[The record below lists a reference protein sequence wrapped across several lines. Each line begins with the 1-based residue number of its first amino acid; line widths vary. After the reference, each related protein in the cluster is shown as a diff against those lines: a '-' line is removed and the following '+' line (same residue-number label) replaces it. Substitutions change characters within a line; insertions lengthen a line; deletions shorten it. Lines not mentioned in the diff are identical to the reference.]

1 MSLVVLEKKGP
12 TNQQKVENSA
22 KFCNNLWKINS
33 NPSTNSS
40 FFNFISSE
48 QTSSNNL
55 PKIEKTITNPFSIK
69 TQYGN
74 NTITTSSQ
82 ISQFSIEVPKGTT
95 YELSVARG
103 NYTLFRELSEKFDY
117 KKAKTNIQE
126 SEKTFPYFVLFSEIL
141 TNTSRFLIPYSTIN
155 EILEELKNME
165 NNNTLF
171 NPVSI
176 GFETHKAEFKVALEK
191 ILRNLNMDE
200 DTINNVLYN
209 FEKGCSNYV
218 VVVSASAEIFPSQKH
233 LPSTTDPDNLTEKDK
248 RNLLDY
254 NKECSNKNENFAWN
268 LANEYGKQFGLSPSI
283 TIPFYISFD
292 GLKDNNK
299 LQETIDVIDIHTDVL
314 RYIVSNYDNISKEEA
329 SNYSFSQLQRIL
341 NSRSKEE
348 VLYYSDLLIE
358 ELEKIKKDLL
368 SSDQKIRER
377 GFYGL
382 QIFLEKISAAKRFED
397 SPPSSEYKRL
407 LGENY
412 THYVFFND
420 LLNITARGFVIS
432 PSKEKETLISVEITY
447 NGTEIQQSQGPEKK
461 SYISTTSKFSVK
473 LNPGELIIDQTFFE
487 ELVRQMFIDL
497 NPGSVIAIKR
507 SSSNNLEVEVKKSTE
522 VKTTDVGDFLKVYCP
537 KTLDPFKMDSEG
549 YLVFSLS
556 VSPSIKSTGF
566 REEYSSSSWNLSGI
580 FNFLPNS
587 IYALTLVG
595 VNSPQEIGKRKTTAK
610 CVNFSHKLLFGQE
623 LSFFQSWLSTYF
635 FNSFQ
640 FETFVL
646 DSRGNFVSYEKY
658 REEIASYL
666 QQHILEDI
674 NFYEKIGKLNPD
686 EAKNLREN
694 LKSFSFTTFDT
705 LPPFLKEEIELT
717 LDFAYYSKR
726 FSITKNNDDFNKLS
740 ELYQKRI
747 DHLINAIA
755 PSDLD
760 KSFLS
765 TQAVLLLQNITN
777 LALNNGLTLSFEK
790 NLDKNN
796 SLGIKISMFSQPFQN
811 SLKGTDPT
819 FPIPA
824 GVIQTPLGPFTSSA
838 IPLALSGNFWYKH
851 TYPFD
856 IFQIPANFSIS
867 ASLTGGLIFSYA
879 PTSHEDQ
886 KLLYYSSEIS
896 NKFSELLNALKEQP
910 NSAVAS
916 STIGKIEEL
925 SETINAFKRYA
936 SEKGYRG
943 LVEYADRILEW
954 LDKDWLRKNFNVD
967 IQDLNGITNQNYL
980 TLIRDPLSGLVGILT
995 AEDGLISTFFGKLDY
1010 SDSAIKTGFYYG
1022 FDTTPYGFFAT
1033 LPPLNLIKIGGLNL
1047 FPLIASQ
1054 VAAELN
1060 IPQYELFNNFYA
1072 SATAKIA
1079 YDPTSVILLFMFY
1092 PKAKI
1097 RHRVSGAEAKLPPT
1111 PIPLPIE
1118 YISLNLSY
1126 DFTNILKKV
1135 IPWTPPMVLNVN
1147 PKLTL
1152 FGYYPQDAKV
1162 ESSLGT
1168 SIGPLNVHISLTYD
1182 WSKLGPHSTPYFSS
1196 SLGVGLGYEQNGI
1209 KAGLYWHKTDGALNT
1224 WWVGAS
1230 FSIPLYISETT
1241 KEIPLSE
1248 EELNKYPQTKLNFS
1262 DLPKDYQ
1269 LYLNS
1274 VRVEKDGK
1282 TFYKLGSEFYDL
1294 ENALKYI
1301 EERKLIYN
1309 YLSSDTF
1316 REFLGLELPPDT
1328 FPLNPLNPVF
1338 IAKDKTGNIRYLSVE
1353 ESIELLQTKLEK
1365 VTNKKFELKEDT
1377 TEDTTKTSTKVSKL
1391 LPEFMQLTSFYGSE
1405 LLLIYNGFIPKTE
1418 K

>member
-1 MSLVVLEKKGP
+1 MSLVVLEKKDP

-33 NPSTNSS
+33 NPSTSPS
-40 FFNFISSE
+40 FFNFSSE
-48 QTSSNNL
+48 QISSNNL
-55 PKIEKTITNPFSIK
+55 PKIENKITNPFSIK

-82 ISQFSIEVPKGTT
+82 TSQYYIEVPKGTT
-95 YELSVARG
+95 YELSVVRG
-103 NYTLFRELSEKFDY
+103 NYTLYRELSEKFDY

-141 TNTSRFLIPYSTIN
+141 ANTSRFLIPYSTIN
-155 EILEELKNME
+155 EILEALKNME

-171 NPVSI
+171 NPDSI

-292 GLKDNNK
+292 DLKDNNK
-299 LQETIDVIDIHTDVL
+299 LQETIDVIDTHTAVL

-329 SNYSFSQLQRIL
+329 SNYSFSQLQHIL

-447 NGTEIQQSQGPEKK
+447 NGTEIQQSQGREKK

-497 NPGSVIAIKR
+497 NPGSVVAIKR

-566 REEYSSSSWNLSGI
+566 TTQNSISQWDLSVNPKFLDHSYLTLTSVGPNMPEDIRKRRSSSQTVQFFYKII
-580 FNFLPNS
+580 F
-587 IYALTLVG
+587 G
-595 VNSPQEIGKRKTTAK
+595 E
-610 CVNFSHKLLFGQE
+610 E
-623 LSFFQSWLSTYF
+623 LDFFQSWVTTYF
-635 FNSFQ
+635 FNPYLFQ
-640 FETFVL
+640 SLVL
-646 DSRGNFVSYEKY
+646 DPDQKPLPYEEY
-658 REEIASYL
+658 RKSIASFLYN
-666 QQHILEDI
+666 HILWDI
-674 NFYEKIGKLNPD
+674 NFYEKNAILTKDQAN
-686 EAKNLREN
+686 ELREK
-694 LKSFSFTTFDT
+694 LKDFSFTDFDK
-705 LPPFLKEEIELT
+705 LPKFIKEEIEFSI
-717 LDFAYYSKR
+717 DFAYYYKQ
-726 FSITKNNDDFNKLS
+726 FSITKSDEDFNKLS

-747 DHLINAIA
+747 DHLIKAIA
-755 PSDLD
+755 PNSLD
-760 KSFLS
+760 RSFMA
-765 TQAVLLLQNITN
+765 TQAVILLQNLAN
-777 LALNNGLTLSFEK
+777 LAFNNGLTLSFEK
-790 NLDKNN
+790 NLDQTSSYGFN
-796 SLGIKISMFSQPFQN
+796 ISFFTQPFQKG
-811 SLKGTDPT
+811 LQGTDPT
-819 FPIPA
+819 SPIPA
-824 GVIQTPLGPFTSSA
+824 GVIKTPLGYFTTSAITSSLQLDA
-838 IPLALSGNFWYKH
+838 WYKQKQD
-851 TYPFD
+851 FS
-856 IFQIPANFSIS
+856 FFGLPANFNLYAGI
-867 ASLTGGLIFSYA
+867 TGNLIFYPS
-879 PTSHEDQ
+879 PTSHKDQ
-886 KLLYYSSEIS
+886 TLLDYASKISS
-896 NKFSELLNALKEQP
+896 KFSELIFELQKDPKAT
-910 NSAVAS
+910 VAS
-916 STIGKIEEL
+916 STINKIEEFSKL
-925 SETINAFKRYA
+925 ISKFKVYA

-943 LVEYADRILEW
+943 LVEYADRILQW
-954 LDKDWLRKNFNVD
+954 LNNDWLTKNFDVNILSTKGTTNND
-967 IQDLNGITNQNYL
+967 YLN
-980 TLIRDPLSGLVGILT
+980 LIRDPLTGLVGTLT
-995 AEDGLISTFFGKLDY
+995 DEDGIIPTFFGEIPY
-1010 SDSAIKTGFYYG
+1010 SDSAIKSGVYYN
-1022 FDTTPYGFFAT
+1022 FDNTTPYGFFAT
-1033 LPPLNLIKIGGLNL
+1033 LPPLSIAKIGGLNI
-1047 FPLIASQ
+1047 FPLMCSQ
-1054 VAAELN
+1054 IAAELN
-1060 IPQYELFNNFYA
+1060 IPPYELFNNFYI
-1072 SATAKIA
+1072 SGNFKITYDPLSLILLLVFSSQAKI
-1079 YDPTSVILLFMFY
+1079 S
-1092 PKAKI
+1092 
-1097 RHRVSGAEAKLPPT
+1097 HRASGAEAKLPKFSPPLAVEYMKIGISGNILGEALQIKIDLNST
-1111 PIPLPIE
+1111 FFLHYLQEWGIKSEVGGKIPLGRGYLNYGFGDAFGGSKIGPVSKFYNANVVFGSFGYQEDTKGVNLYGYKIFGE
-1118 YISLNLSY
+1118 LSTWGVNLS
-1126 DFTNILKKV
+1126 F
-1135 IPWTPPMVLNVN
+1135 WT
-1147 PKLTL
+1147 TL
-1152 FGYYPQDAKV
+1152 
-1162 ESSLGT
+1162 
-1168 SIGPLNVHISLTYD
+1168 
-1182 WSKLGPHSTPYFSS
+1182 SKS
-1196 SLGVGLGYEQNGI
+1196 Q
-1209 KAGLYWHKTDGALNT
+1209 
-1224 WWVGAS
+1224 
-1230 FSIPLYISETT
+1230 TT

-1248 EELNKYPQTKLNFS
+1248 EELNKYPQTKLQLS